1 MMRKIAPLL
10 ALIVLV
16 SVIGAGAVTAQED
29 DIDQTGEPDLAVD
42 ATQEDDVDQTGE
54 SDLAV
59 DVTLTDS
66 EGNPIDN
73 AAVGD
78 EVVGVVEAANLGP
91 DDATGVGVE
100 LWEEGFG
107 NPAVENI
114 VNWWSVSWDGINW
127 IDYDP
132 SFDPVDGIW
141 YIGNMPAGDIYT
153 LLISFTAKT
162 AGPGILGAGIG
173 GDQYDPDPTNNE
185 DEYVID
191 IIGPVTPSV
200 TASAEKV
207 PMQPTG
213 APLALAI
220 LSVLMTL
227 GGLII
232 PKIK

>member
-16 SVIGAGAVTAQED
+16 SMIGAGAVTA
-29 DIDQTGEPDLAVD
+29 
-42 ATQEDDVDQTGE
+42 QEDDVDQTGE
-54 SDLAV
+54 SDLEV
-59 DVTLTDS
+59 NVTLTDS

-73 AAVGD
+73 ATVGD

-141 YIGNMPAGDIYT
+141 YIGDMPAGDIYT

-191 IIGPVTPSV
+191 IIGPVTPS
-200 TASAEKV
+200 AEKV

-213 APLALAI
+213 APLALAT

>member
-16 SVIGAGAVTAQED
+16 SMIGAGAVTA
-29 DIDQTGEPDLAVD
+29 
-42 ATQEDDVDQTGE
+42 QEDDVDQTGE

-73 AAVGD
+73 ATVGD

-191 IIGPVTPSV
+191 IIGPVTPS
-200 TASAEKV
+200 AEKV

-213 APLALAI
+213 APLALAT

>member
-1 MMRKIAPLL
+1 VVRKIVPLL

-29 DIDQTGEPDLAVD
+29 DA
-42 ATQEDDVDQTGE
+42 DQTGE

-59 DVTLTDS
+59 DVMLTDS

-73 AAVGD
+73 ATVGD

-107 NPAVENI
+107 NPDVENI
-114 VNWWSVSWDGINW
+114 VNWWAVSWDGTDW
-127 IDYDP
+127 IESDP

-141 YIGNMPAGDIYT
+141 SIGDMPTGDIYA

-162 AGPGILGAGIG
+162 AGSGILGAGIEG
-173 GDQYDPDPTNNE
+173 EQHDPDSTNNE

>member
-16 SVIGAGAVTAQED
+16 SMIGAGAVTA
-29 DIDQTGEPDLAVD
+29 
-42 ATQEDDVDQTGE
+42 QEDDVDQTGE

-73 AAVGD
+73 ATVGD

-141 YIGNMPAGDIYT
+141 YIGNMPVYDIYA
-153 LLISFTAKT
+153 LKIGLTAKT
-162 AGPGILGAGIG
+162 VGYGILGAWID
-173 GDQYDPDPTNNE
+173 GDQPDPDPTNNE

-191 IIGPVTPSV
+191 IIGPVTPS
-200 TASAEKV
+200 AEKV

-213 APLALAI
+213 APLALAT